1 MVTAGVLLSLA
12 MAAPGRAATL
22 RFCLDRAN
30 PMFSIDQTLARA
42 VAAQQNRTAQF
53 IVEDSSKADQ
63 DQESGAEQARYFAN
77 NAGKCDLFMGIPVEA
92 KQPLLPPGMT
102 ATAPYAQTGFVV
114 VSQSVPPVFPGVAR
128 DGKVGVVLLTV
139 PSTYFSEAS
148 VAAEHVYDT
157 NEQLYAALLRGE
169 VTRALIWQPWL
180 QQELSL
186 RPRRLRIKAL
196 TLPHANWQMVA
207 LYPTADR
214 QRPAVQAFNRGL
226 TALAAGG
233 KLKLIVFPYHV
244 PVRGS

>member
-1 MVTAGVLLSLA
+1 
-12 MAAPGRAATL
+12 
-22 RFCLDRAN
+22 
-30 PMFSIDQTLARA
+30 MFSIDQRLARA
-42 VAAQQNRTAQF
+42 VAEQQNRTAEF

-63 DQESGAEQARYFAN
+63 DQEFGNEQARYFADR
-77 NAGKCDLFMGIPVEA
+77 ADKCDLFMGIPVEV
-92 KQPLLPPGMT
+92 KEPVLPPGMT
-102 ATAPYAQTGFVV
+102 ATVAYAQTGFVV
-114 VSQSVPPVFPGVAR
+114 VSHNVPPVFPGAGQE
-128 DGKVGVVLLTV
+128 GKVGVVLLTV

-180 QQELSL
+180 ERELSL
-186 RPRRLRIKAL
+186 RPRQLRVKAL
-196 TLPHANWQMVA
+196 TLPHASWQMVA

-233 KLKLIVFPYHV
+233 KLRLIVFPYHV